1 MADGLK
7 NIAGTPAT
15 VTIGGKEYRL
25 TQWTPEL
32 IGEVEEYVVSLRPNP
47 IVKTKEAAG
56 VKDADG
62 KPLFTP
68 EEQQFMI
75 TEAIKQTAM
84 MNHGASE
91 EEVSL
96 FTQSY
101 AGACFLFWAMA
112 RTHQPEIDNHET
124 ARKTLDKLS
133 EQEME
138 LLEVEMMRASGMESL
153 GNSPGQT
160 QDEEETAP
168 PE

>member
-56 VKDADG
+56 VIDADG

-68 EEQQFMI
+68 KEQQFMI
-75 TEAIKQTAM
+75 SEAIKQTAM
-84 MNHGASE
+84 MNHSASQ
-91 EEVSL
+91 EEVSC
-96 FTQSY
+96 FMQSY
-101 AGACFLFWAMA
+101 NGSCFLFWAVA
-112 RTHQPEIDNHET
+112 RTHQPEINSPTT
-124 ARKTLDKLS
+124 ARKTLDLLS
-133 EQEME
+133 KQEMD
-138 LLEVEMMRASGMESL
+138 LLEVDMVRASGMEAL
-153 GNSPGQT
+153 GNSPSQT
-160 QDEEETAP
+160 QGEAAETAP
-168 PE
+168 E